1 MSAFGCQ
8 LTMVPDKGIAC
19 VLMLNRLPRRAGQI
33 VFSLLDKLLGLPGL
47 TSFSHIIPPDT
58 SLWPNYVGTYL
69 GNRTGLAVIS
79 IVKGQFQLELNGQ
92 RIPLEAQRAG
102 LYTGRRPESESIV
115 SVGFVPEATGPIQY
129 IMIGGVPHRRYD
141 RDPRFVPN
149 PLSWEPFT
157 GNYRS
162 REDEYGET
170 ITIRVEGG
178 QLLLHLQDNEANET
192 EATCIPIDTTR
203 FAWSGGLIEFH
214 IVDDGTV
221 PELIAMNV
229 YMFRRLE
236 Q

>member
-115 SVGFVPEATGPIQY
+115 SVGFVPEATGPSQY
-129 IMIGGVPHRRYD
+129 IM
-141 RDPRFVPN
+141 F
-149 PLSWEPFT
+149 LS
-157 GNYRS
+157 
-162 REDEYGET
+162 
-170 ITIRVEGG
+170 
-178 QLLLHLQDNEANET
+178 A
-192 EATCIPIDTTR
+192 
-203 FAWSGGLIEFH
+203 
-214 IVDDGTV
+214 
-221 PELIAMNV
+221 
-229 YMFRRLE
+229 RLE
-236 Q
+236 QVYQCSYSDARWRSSCNCNRLTTRSSHGSISPCRTNNLPPSASSLMPSPHKPGAFAYAAENGAAGHLCMLCAEAEPAFV